1 MLLFWLNIS
10 DHCTM
15 SLVFH
20 VDDVSF
26 NADWTLQTAH
36 VCSSEGCGTNFLL
49 KWNPERA
56 GIYGEVFADD
66 STVMQDQFAQAL
78 EERNHEKACFC
89 LRSMIVHAAAISEWV
104 WVKTSVSV
112 LLCVVKIE
120 CATRL
125 GLTPIAKRSDVCLGQ
140 RCRMASAVHACK
152 FAKKEYRVQTRR
164 AKRAYTEYQKAAFL
178 DKL

>member
-26 NADWTLQTAH
+26 NADWTLLTAH
-36 VCSSEGCGTNFLL
+36 VCSSGGCGTNFVL
-49 KWNPERA
+49 KWNPEGA
-56 GIYGEVFADD
+56 GIYGEVLAD

-78 EERNHEKACFC
+78 EERNDEKACFC

-112 LLCVVKIE
+112 LLYVVKIE

-140 RCRMASAVHACK
+140 RCRMVRLYMRASLIKKSTVCK
-152 FAKKEYRVQTRR
+152 RDELSVRILSTRR
-164 AKRAYTEYQKAAFL
+164 LPF
-178 DKL
+178 